1 MWSERDVALVE
12 EMRMALASIADL
24 IDGEDR
30 EEFLADKAKPH
41 ALAMFFV
48 VLGEAANKVGPAI
61 KAAYPD
67 LAWTYAAKLRHL
79 IAHEYQR
86 VDHQQL
92 WEFATL
98 DAPEMLARLPQP
110 PVERRF

>member
-1 MWSERDVALVE
+1 
-12 EMRMALASIADL
+12 MALASIADL
-24 IDGEDR
+24 IEGEER
-30 EEFLADKAKPH
+30 EAFLADKAKPH

-48 VLGEAANKVGPAI
+48 VLGEAANKVSPAV
-61 KAAYPD
+61 KSAYPE
-67 LAWTYAAKLRHL
+67 LAWSYAAKLRHL

-98 DAPEMLARLPQP
+98 DAPEMLAYLPQP
-110 PVERRF
+110 PEPEAFD

>member
-1 MWSERDVALVE
+1 LWSERDAALVE

-30 EEFLADKAKPH
+30 DAFLADKAKPH

-48 VLGEAANKVGPAI
+48 VLGEAANKVSPKV
-61 KAAYPD
+61 KAAHPN
-67 LAWTYAAKLRHL
+67 LAWGYAAKLRHL
-79 IAHEYQR
+79 IAHEYQKI
-86 VDHQQL
+86 DHEQL

-98 DAPEMLARLPQP
+98 DAPEMRSLLPEP
-110 PVERRF
+110 PTTDRV

>member
-12 EMRMALASIADL
+12 EMRSALASIADL
-24 IDGEDR
+24 IEGEDR
-30 EEFLADKAKPH
+30 TTFLADKAKPH

-48 VLGEAANKVGPAI
+48 VLGEAANKVSPAL
-61 KAAYPD
+61 KGRHPD
-67 LAWTYAAKLRHL
+67 LAWGYAAKLRHL

-86 VDHQQL
+86 IDHEQL

-98 DAPEMLARLPQP
+98 DAPEMQARLPQP
-110 PVERRF
+110 PTTAED

>member
-1 MWSERDVALVE
+1 
-12 EMRMALASIADL
+12 MALASIIDL
-24 IDGEDR
+24 IEGEDR
-30 EEFLADKAKPH
+30 TAFLADKAKPH

-48 VLGEAANKVGPAI
+48 VLGEAANKISPEV

-67 LAWTYAAKLRHL
+67 LAWGYAAKLRHL

-86 VDHQQL
+86 IDHVQL

-98 DAPEMLARLPQP
+98 DVPQLQAVMPQP
-110 PVERRF
+110 PKKTGL

>member
-1 MWSERDVALVE
+1 
-12 EMRMALASIADL
+12 MALASIADL
-24 IDGEDR
+24 IKDEDR
-30 EEFLADKAKPH
+30 EVFLADKAKPN

-48 VLGEAANKVGPAI
+48 VLGEAANKVSPVV
-61 KAAYPD
+61 KAAYPE
-67 LAWTYAAKLRHL
+67 LAWRYAARLRHL

-98 DAPEMLARLPQP
+98 DAPEMLAHLPAAP
-110 PVERRF
+110 TGTTS

>member
-12 EMRMALASIADL
+12 EMRMALASIAEL
-24 IDGEDR
+24 IEGEDR
-30 EEFLADKAKPH
+30 SSFLRDKAKPH

-48 VLGEAANKVGPAI
+48 ILGEAANKVSLTVKTAH
-61 KAAYPD
+61 PD
-67 LAWTYAAKLRHL
+67 LAWDYAAKLRHL

-86 VDHQQL
+86 IDHEQL

-98 DAPEMLARLPQP
+98 DVPEMRRRLPQP
-110 PVERRF
+110 PPMRKD